1 MAPSSSTPATTPT
14 PIAATPTPSVPS
26 VITTPAPI
34 AATPTPSVPSVIAG
48 DPHHSPD
55 FTKVAFPDLLTPYK
69 STPSASPASVLND
82 APLDGATIAKLATSI
97 IDASPKLTSSS
108 AFPRAT
114 SFQAR
119 YVLQTSAKLAQQVTV
134 DLTICADA
142 KSAQDAMN
150 FYLNSFTQNY
160 KDVLKKTDRLLG
172 QVSLQT
178 AGSIFWVRDT
188 VFAKVE
194 AFTLPTAASLAPTTP
209 PTLRSTPPATAPSK
223 PLVDFT
229 TALDTHLSKG
239 AVQASAQHKPNVA
252 LKGGVTAYKVVRGK
266 TFSVFLADAKGAHEA
281 KPAVAADPA
290 IVKQVKNGTADG
302 EYVFIGAKVGK
313 TKVKLIVARA
323 DNLAVS
329 TVDIDVEVTKPDGYA
344 K

>member
-1 MAPSSSTPATTPT
+1 MAPSSTPA
-14 PIAATPTPSVPS
+14 
-26 VITTPAPI
+26 TTPAPI
-34 AATPTPSVPSVIAG
+34 AATPSAPSATAG
-48 DPHHSPD
+48 DPHPSLD

-69 STPSASPASVLND
+69 STPSASPASVLNN
-82 APLDGATIAKLATSI
+82 APLDGATITKLATGI
-97 IDASPKLTSSS
+97 IDASPKLTSSF

-119 YVLQTSAKLAQQVTV
+119 YTLQTSAKPAQQVTV

-150 FYLNSFTQNY
+150 FYLNSFTQDY

-178 AGSIFWVRDT
+178 AGSIFWVRDA
-188 VFAKVE
+188 VFAKVD
-194 AFTLPTAASLAPTTP
+194 AFTLPTAASLAPPTTP
-209 PTLRSTPPATAPSK
+209 PTVSSTPPAATAPSK

-229 TALDTHLSKG
+229 TALDTQLSKG

-302 EYVFIGAKVGK
+302 EYVFVGAKVGK

-329 TVDIDVEVTKPDGYA
+329 TVNIDVEVTKPDGYA
-344 K
+344 Q